1 VTALLLAAGLSA
13 VALGGA
19 LGVWRRAF
27 SIGLLVQAVGAAG
40 VSVGGFWALGSQS
53 VLGDAFANSFAPRF
67 GIDGLSGL
75 FLGILGLIAAP
86 TLVFSAR
93 YLRPTRNGRA
103 VGALTALFV
112 LALALVLCARDPL
125 MFLAGWESMTLVP
138 AVVIL
143 VSRGANRRARK
154 TVFNYLAVTHL
165 GGAGTWVAMLLLAH
179 AGAIG
184 GHASIASGSG
194 LQAAIALSA
203 LVGFGTKAGVM
214 PLHVWLP
221 RAHPIA
227 PAPVSALMS
236 GVMIKVALYGLV
248 RVLVEWDGVLP
259 VWFGVLVLAVGALSA
274 VGGVVYALFQHDLK
288 RLLALHSIENVGII
302 VLGIGACLVLR
313 ARGADTWAAFAL
325 AAALLHCVNHA
336 VFKALLFLGAGVFE
350 RAVGALDIDRL
361 GGLLRRMPWSGGAFL
376 IGAAAIAGLPPLN
389 GFASEWLTLQALL
402 HVPRYGHMADG
413 VAGALALAALA
424 GTAALAVF
432 CFVKV
437 VGLVLLGSPRTAAAA
452 AAEEAPRQLRAALVF
467 LALACVALGVAP
479 GVLFGPLVGLAPWSS
494 GAGIHLGLQLPGT
507 GSLPTIGI
515 AVVLVGATA
524 VLMLLRGN
532 RRAAPS
538 PTWACGQLVEPSLR
552 WTSAGF
558 TKPLRLVLEVVLR
571 PEREVT
577 SRTDGGVLQEVAY
590 SGHVPHLIEE
600 RVYRPIERA
609 SVLGAAHARRL
620 QTGSVGTYVVYLIA
634 LVVVLLAA
642 VRLGLIG

>member
-1 VTALLLAAGLSA
+1 VTAALLVAGLSA
-13 VALGGA
+13 IALGGV
-19 LGVWRRAF
+19 LCISRRAF
-27 SIGLLVQAVGAAG
+27 TAGLLVQAVGAAAIA
-40 VSVGGFWALGSQS
+40 VAGFWALGSQS
-53 VLGDAFANSFAPRF
+53 VLGDAFASSFTPRF
-67 GIDGLSGL
+67 GVDGLSGL
-75 FLGILGLIAAP
+75 FLGILGVIAAP
-86 TLVFSAR
+86 SLVFSSR
-93 YLRPTRNGRA
+93 YLRSSMNGRA
-103 VGALTALFV
+103 VGALMALFT

-143 VSRGANRRARK
+143 VSRRAERRARQN
-154 TVFNYLAVTHL
+154 VFNYLAVTHL
-165 GGAGTWVAMLLLAH
+165 GGAGTWIAILLLAH

-221 RAHPIA
+221 RAHPMA

-248 RVLVEWDGVLP
+248 RVLVAWDGVLP

-350 RAVGALDIDRL
+350 RAVGSLDIDRL

-402 HVPRYGHMADG
+402 HVPRYGHIADG
-413 VAGALALAALA
+413 VTGAVALAALA
-424 GTAALAVF
+424 ATAALAVF

-437 VGLVLLGSPRTAAAA
+437 VGLVLLGAPRTPAAA
-452 AAEEAPRQLRAALVF
+452 AAEDPPLPQRFALVF
-467 LALACVALGVAP
+467 LALTCVALGLAP
-479 GVLFGPLVGLAPWSS
+479 GVLFGRLVGLAPWSS
-494 GAGIHLGLQLPGT
+494 ATGIHFGLYLPGT
-507 GSLPTIGI
+507 GSLPTVGI
-515 AVVLVGATA
+515 AIALVGASA
-524 VLMLLRGN
+524 VLVLLRGS
-532 RRAAPS
+532 RRATVA
-538 PTWACGQLVEPSLR
+538 PTWACGQLVEPALR

-577 SRTDGGVLQEVAY
+577 SRTEAGVLQEVAY

-609 SVLGAAHARRL
+609 SVFGAAHARRL
-620 QTGSVGTYVVYLIA
+620 QTGSIGTYVVYLIA
-634 LVVVLLAA
+634 LVIALLAA

>member
-1 VTALLLAAGLSA
+1 VTAPLVVAGLSA

-27 SIGLLVQAVGAAG
+27 STGLLLQAAGAAG
-40 VSVGGFWALGSQS
+40 ISVGGFWALGAQS
-53 VLGDAFANSFAPRF
+53 VLGDAFASSFSPRF
-67 GIDGLSGL
+67 GVDGLTGL
-75 FLGILGLIAAP
+75 FLGVLGLIAAP
-86 TLVFSAR
+86 SLVFSAR
-93 YLRPTRNGRA
+93 YLRPTASGRA
-103 VGALTALFV
+103 IGALTALFV

-143 VSRGANRRARK
+143 VSRGADRRARQ
-154 TVFNYLAVTHL
+154 TVFHYLAVTHL
-165 GGAGTWVAMLLLAH
+165 GGAGAWIAILLLAH

-184 GHASIASGSG
+184 GHGSIASGSG
-194 LQAAIALSA
+194 LQAAIALAA

-259 VWFGVLVLAVGALSA
+259 VWFGVLVLAVGAFSA

-302 VLGIGACLVLR
+302 VLGIGACLILR
-313 ARGADTWAAFAL
+313 ARGADLWAAFAL

-350 RAVGALDIDRL
+350 RAVGSLDIDRL

-376 IGAAAIAGLPPLN
+376 VGAAAIAGLPPLN

-424 GTAALAVF
+424 ATAALAVF

-437 VGLVLLGSPRTAAAA
+437 VGLVLLGAPRTPAVA
-452 AAEEAPRQLRAALVF
+452 AAEEPPRQLRAALVF
-467 LALACVALGVAP
+467 LALTCVALGLAP
-479 GVLFGPLVGLAPWSS
+479 GVLFGALVRLAPWS
-494 GAGIHLGLQLPGT
+494 GAAGTHIGLHLPGT
-507 GSLPTIGI
+507 GSLPTLGI
-515 AVVLVGATA
+515 AGVLVGATF
-524 VLMLLRGN
+524 VLLLLRGS

-538 PTWACGQLVEPSLR
+538 PTWACGQLVEPALR

-577 SRTDGGVLQEVAY
+577 SRTEGGVLQEVAY
-590 SGHVPHLIEE
+590 TGHVPHLIEE
-600 RVYRPIERA
+600 RVYQPIERA
-609 SVLGAAHARRL
+609 SVRGAAHARRL

-642 VRLGLIG
+642 VRVGLIG